1 MQNKNDWF
9 AQYPPLQLKEETQ
22 MAEQV
27 EKRVLRRIAES
38 SQPTES
44 EVLPM
49 KHEIQ
54 TPPHSSDH
62 LCRSRCCCQAQSPW

>member
-9 AQYPPLQLKEETQ
+9 AQFPPLQLKEETQ

-38 SQPTES
+38 SQPQKVST
-44 EVLPM
+44 PM
-49 KHEIQ
+49 KRN
-54 TPPHSSDH
+54 PNSAAFVRSS
-62 LCRSRCCCQAQSPW
+62 LPQPLLLSAQSPW